1 MASQAIDTYDRQQSM
16 YMIMTNVEYCWTVV
30 ARLLPG
36 GGYRTAAGMLG
47 LLLYRRKRTN
57 IRYLHGNIIV
67 IYWTLTRQYDI
78 YMMSQDTPSHACK
91 PSSPCSCS
99 PRRPAA
105 PAAWKYRVT
114 AAPALCFVFKGSSHC
129 FLFPPESA
137 EVCVLGVRVRVG
149 VAGVQQVGG
158 GGGDCKSWSV
168 PRTEDTLARY
178 TPG

>member
-67 IYWTLTRQYDI
+67 IY
-78 YMMSQDTPSHACK
+78 
-91 PSSPCSCS
+91 
-99 PRRPAA
+99 
-105 PAAWKYRVT
+105 
-114 AAPALCFVFKGSSHC
+114 
-129 FLFPPESA
+129 
-137 EVCVLGVRVRVG
+137 
-149 VAGVQQVGG
+149 
-158 GGGDCKSWSV
+158 
-168 PRTEDTLARY
+168 
-178 TPG
+178 

>member
-1 MASQAIDTYDRQQSM
+1 MASQAIDTYDRQQSINVHDNDIAGQWSRVCCLVLATELLRGCWVSSCTGGRGQTSDTCTGTSSLSTEHSLDN
-16 YMIMTNVEYCWTVV
+16 MISN
-30 ARLLPG
+30 
-36 GGYRTAAGMLG
+36 
-47 LLLYRRKRTN
+47 
-57 IRYLHGNIIV
+57 
-67 IYWTLTRQYDI
+67 I

-137 EVCVLGVRVRVG
+137 EVCVLGVRVRVR

-158 GGGDCKSWSV
+158 GGGDCKS
-168 PRTEDTLARY
+168 
-178 TPG
+178 